1 MEEMNNKL
9 KIFISYSHLDE
20 RFIDEF
26 KKHLAPLKDKGLV
39 EEWYDRK
46 ILPGEDYQS
55 KIDYNLE
62 DADIICLFISANF
75 LASSACKNEK
85 KKAMEL
91 RNKKGTQVIPIILS
105 SCGWKDDEDISK
117 LLALPTDGKPISTF
131 QNRDEAWSDVY
142 EGLKRVIEKE
152 TKIKGLKITEEFENF
167 LQNAE
172 MLTMAHSQKE
182 KVFLD
187 EIFVHPELD
196 KYDYLKGF
204 EEKISAEELLR
215 NILDYPKIVIA
226 GEGQSGKTTLCKM
239 IFKELRRRN
248 FIPVYISDRKNRYRG
263 KIENKIIDSLRK
275 QYDMKNRDLYEI
287 EKERIIPIL
296 DDFHLAR
303 NKEKHIKDLSNYPRC
318 VLIVDDIFCLNVKD
332 EKLIGDFIYFR
343 IRELKP
349 SLRYE
354 LVRKWVSLKDM
365 EIVDYYSE
373 IDSYS
378 EIDRKIEL
386 INSIL
391 GKIIGRG
398 IMPAYPFFIL
408 SAVVTYETY
417 AIPLNQ
423 EITSQGYCYQAF
435 IYFYL
440 RKQGVRNDEI
450 DIYVNFLTEL
460 AFYIY
465 KQRKYSLS
473 PEDFSS
479 FMKIYREKYT
489 LPINQKI
496 LLQKLSLI
504 ISRDSFNNYSFSYP
518 YLYYFFAAKYL
529 AEHLE
534 EDEIMREIEKLMQ
547 NLHVEEN
554 AYIAVF
560 LVHHS
565 KSPKILDEI
574 IHNAMSLFDKYEPVT
589 LFKEEVKFFD
599 EQADALIKAALPVD
613 TTPEREREKRLRI
626 ADEIEEVKEEMEK
639 EETDEENDHLMK
651 ELRRAIKT
659 GEVIGCIIKNRVA
672 SLEKGKA
679 VDIFRE
685 GMNIHLRILS
695 SFFEIIKSKDAQQ
708 DLIDLIS
715 KILRKI
721 IAEEEKRG
729 MEISDDEIRRKARV
743 IFWNFSFLLVYG
755 IIYKIVHSLGSDK
768 LTEIIGIIESK
779 IKTPVSFLVK
789 HGILMWYNKNL
800 QIDELAKKIKE
811 KDFSEIA
818 QNILKF
824 MIVDYTSQHPIS
836 YRDRQRIE
844 SKLGIPRR
852 KLPIRR

>member
-9 KIFISYSHLDE
+9 KIFISYSHDDE
-20 RFIDEF
+20 KPFIEEF
-26 KKHLAPLKDKGLV
+26 RKHLAPLKDKGLV
-39 EEWYDRK
+39 EEWYDRM
-46 ILPGEDYQS
+46 ILPGENYQS

-75 LASSACKNEK
+75 LDSPSCKKEK
-85 KKAMEL
+85 KKAIEL
-91 RNKKGTQVIPIILS
+91 QNKKGTQVIPIILS
-105 SCGWKDDEDISK
+105 PCGWEDDEDISKYK

-131 QNRDEAWSDVY
+131 PDRDEAWSDVY
-142 EGLKRVIEKE
+142 EGLKEFIEE
-152 TKIKGLKITEEFENF
+152 EMKIRGLKITEEFENF
-167 LQNAE
+167 LRNAE
-172 MLTMAHSQKE
+172 MLTEVKE
-182 KVFLD
+182 MVLD
-187 EIFVHPELD
+187 DIFVHPELD
-196 KYDYLKGF
+196 KYDYLKEP
-204 EEKISAEELLR
+204 EEKVNTEELLE

-226 GEGQSGKTTLCKM
+226 GESQSGKTTLCKM
-239 IFKELRRRN
+239 IFKELRRMN
-248 FIPVYISDRKNRYRG
+248 FIPVYISDGKNRYRG

-275 QYDMKNRDLYEI
+275 QYNTKNMDINKI

-296 DDFHLAR
+296 DDFHLAK
-303 NKEKHIKDLSNYPRC
+303 NKEKHLNDLSNYPRC
-318 VLIVDDIFCLNVKD
+318 VLIVDDIFCLNVKN

-354 LVRKWVSLKDM
+354 LVKKWVSLKDM

-408 SAVVTYETY
+408 SAVVTYETS
-417 AIPLNQ
+417 AMPLDQ

-479 FMKIYREKYT
+479 FMKIYKEKYI
-489 LPINQKI
+489 LPINQEI

-529 AEHLE
+529 AEHID

-547 NLHVEEN
+547 NLHIEEK

-560 LVHHS
+560 LAHHS

-574 IHNAMSLFDKYEPVT
+574 VHNAVGLFGEYEPVT

-599 EQADALIKAALPVD
+599 EQADAIIKAALPVD
-613 TTPEREREKRLRI
+613 TTPERERAKRLSI
-626 ADEIEEVKEEMEK
+626 EDEIEEAKEEI
-639 EETDEENDHLMK
+639 EEEEPDEDDHLMK

-659 GEVIGCIIKNRVA
+659 GEVIGCIIKNRVG

-679 VDIFRE
+679 VDIFKE

-721 IAEEEKRG
+721 IAEEEEKG
-729 MEISDDEIRRKARV
+729 KEVGDEEIRRRARI

-768 LTEIIGIIESK
+768 LTEIVGMIDSRNR
-779 IKTPVSFLVK
+779 TPASFLIK

-824 MIVDYTSQHPIS
+824 MIVNYTSQHSIS
-836 YRDRQRIE
+836 YRDRQQIE

-852 KLPIRR
+852 KLPIR

>member
-1 MEEMNNKL
+1 MEEEGMEEMNNKL
-9 KIFISYSHLDE
+9 KIFISYSHHDE
-20 RFIDEF
+20 KPFIEEF

-55 KIDYNLE
+55 KVDYNLE

-75 LASSACKNEK
+75 LDSPNCRKEK
-85 KKAMEL
+85 KKAIEL
-91 RNKKGTQVIPIILS
+91 QNKKGTQVIPIILS

-131 QNRDEAWSDVY
+131 QNRDEAWLDVY
-142 EGLKRVIEKE
+142 EGLKKVIGKE
-152 TKIKGLKITEEFENF
+152 MKIRELKITEEFGNF
-167 LQNAE
+167 LRNAE
-172 MLTMAHSQKE
+172 MLTMAHPRKE
-182 KVFLD
+182 RVFLED
-187 EIFVHPELD
+187 IFVYPQLD
-196 KYDYLKGF
+196 KYDYLREP
-204 EEKISAEELLR
+204 EEKVNTEELLR

-226 GEGQSGKTTLCKM
+226 GESQSGKTTLCKM

-248 FIPVYISDRKNRYRG
+248 FIPVYISDGKNRYRG
-263 KIENKIIDSLRK
+263 NIENKIIDSLRK
-275 QYDMKNRDLYEI
+275 QYDMKNIDLNEI

-296 DDFHLAR
+296 DDFHLAK
-303 NKEKHIKDLSNYPRC
+303 NKEKHINDLSSYPRC

-354 LVRKWVSLKDM
+354 LVKKWVSLKDM
-365 EIVDYYSE
+365 GNIDYYKE
-373 IDSYS
+373 ID
-378 EIDRKIEL
+378 KKTEL

-391 GKIIGRG
+391 GKIIGKG

-408 SAVVTYETY
+408 SAVVTYETP
-417 AIPLNQ
+417 AIPLDQ

-473 PEDFSS
+473 PEDFNS
-479 FMKIYREKYT
+479 FMKTYKEKYT
-489 LPINQKI
+489 LPINQEI
-496 LLQKLSLI
+496 LLRKLSLI
-504 ISRDSFNNYSFSYP
+504 ISRDSFNNYSFDYP

-529 AEHLE
+529 AEHIE

-547 NLHVEEN
+547 NLHVEEK

-560 LVHHS
+560 LTHHS

-574 IHNAMSLFDKYEPVT
+574 VCNAMCLFDKYKPAT

-599 EQADALIKAALPVD
+599 EQADAIIKTALPVD
-613 TTPEREREKRLRI
+613 TTPERERVKRLSI
-626 ADEIEEVKEEMEK
+626 EDEIEENKEEIEE
-639 EETDEENDHLMK
+639 EETDEEDDHLMK

-672 SLEKGKA
+672 SLEKEKV
-679 VDIFRE
+679 VDIFKE
-685 GMNIHLRILS
+685 GMDIHLRILA
-695 SFFEIIKSKDAQQ
+695 SFFEIIKGEDAQQ

-721 IAEEEKRG
+721 IAEEKKKGR
-729 MEISDDEIRRKARV
+729 EIGDEEIRRMARI
-743 IFWNFSFLLVYG
+743 IFWNLNFLFAYG
-755 IIYKIVHSLGSDK
+755 IICKIVHSLGSDK
-768 LTEIIGIIESK
+768 LTEIVGMIDSIIN
-779 IKTPVSFLVK
+779 TPASFLVK

-811 KDFSEIA
+811 RDFSEIA

-824 MIVDYTSQHPIS
+824 MIVNYTLQHPIS
-836 YRDRQRIE
+836 YRDKQRIE

-852 KLPIRR
+852 KLPIR

>member
-1 MEEMNNKL
+1 MDEMNNKL
-9 KIFISYSHLDE
+9 KIFISYSHHDE
-20 RFIDEF
+20 KPFIEEF

-62 DADIICLFISANF
+62 DADIICLFVSANF
-75 LASSACKNEK
+75 LASQSCKKEK
-85 KKAMEL
+85 KKALEL
-91 RNKKGTQVIPIILS
+91 KDKKGTHIIPIILS
-105 SCGWKDDEDISK
+105 PCGWRDDEDISKYK

-131 QNRDEAWSDVY
+131 QNRDEAWLDVY
-142 EGLKRVIEKE
+142 EGLKRVIEE
-152 TKIKGLKITEEFENF
+152 EMKIRELKITEEFENF
-167 LQNAE
+167 LRNTE

-187 EIFVHPELD
+187 DIFVYPELD
-196 KYDYLKGF
+196 KYDYLKEP
-204 EEKISAEELLR
+204 EEKVNTEELLR

-226 GEGQSGKTTLCKM
+226 GESQSCKTTLCKM

-248 FIPVYISDRKNRYRG
+248 FIPVYISDGKNRYRG

-275 QYDMKNRDLYEI
+275 QYNMKNMDISEI

-296 DDFHLAR
+296 DDFHLAK
-303 NKEKHIKDLSNYPRC
+303 NKEKHINDLSNYPRC
-318 VLIVDDIFCLNVKD
+318 VLIVDDIFCLNVKG
-332 EKLIGDFIYFR
+332 EKLIGDFAYFR

-354 LVRKWVSLKDM
+354 LVKKWISLKDM
-365 EIVDYYSE
+365 EIIYHYR
-373 IDSYS
+373 
-378 EIDRKIEL
+378 EIDRKTEL
-386 INSIL
+386 IDSIL
-391 GKIIGRG
+391 GKIIGKG

-408 SAVVTYETY
+408 SAVVTYETS
-417 AIPLNQ
+417 AIPLHQ

-450 DIYVNFLTEL
+450 DIYINFLTEL

-465 KQRKYSLS
+465 KERKYCLS
-473 PEDFSS
+473 PEDFNS
-479 FMKIYREKYT
+479 FMKTYKEKYT
-489 LPINQKI
+489 LPINQET
-496 LLQKLSLI
+496 LLKKLSLI

-529 AEHLE
+529 AEHIE
-534 EDEIMREIEKLMQ
+534 EDEIMIEIEKLMQ
-547 NLHVEEN
+547 NLYIEEK

-560 LVHHS
+560 LAHHS

-574 IHNAMSLFDKYEPVT
+574 VHNAMDLFDEYEPVT

-599 EQADALIKAALPVD
+599 EQADAIVKAALPED
-613 TTPEREREKRLRI
+613 TTPERERAKRLSI
-626 ADEIEEVKEEMEK
+626 EDEIEEAKEEIEE
-639 EETDEENDHLMK
+639 EETDEEDDHFMK

-659 GEVIGCIIKNRVA
+659 GEVIGCIIKNRVG
-672 SLEKGKA
+672 SLEKEKL
-679 VDIFRE
+679 VDIFKE
-685 GMNIHLRILS
+685 GMDIHLRILS

-721 IAEEEKRG
+721 TAEEEEKG
-729 MEISDDEIRRKARV
+729 KEVGDDEIRRRARI
-743 IFWNFSFLLVYG
+743 IFWNLNFLLVYS
-755 IIYKIVHSLGSDK
+755 IIYKIIHSLGSDK
-768 LTEIIGIIESK
+768 LTEIVEMIDSR
-779 IKTPVSFLVK
+779 IKTPASFLIK

-811 KDFSEIA
+811 KDLSEIA

-824 MIVDYTSQHPIS
+824 MVVEYSSLHPINYS
-836 YRDRQRIE
+836 DRQRIE

-852 KLPIRR
+852 KLPIR

>member
-1 MEEMNNKL
+1 
-9 KIFISYSHLDE
+9 
-20 RFIDEF
+20 
-26 KKHLAPLKDKGLV
+26 LKDKGLV

-62 DADIICLFISANF
+62 DADIICLFVSANF
-75 LASSACKNEK
+75 LASQSCKKEK
-85 KKAMEL
+85 KKALEL
-91 RNKKGTQVIPIILS
+91 KDKKGTHIIPIILS
-105 SCGWKDDEDISK
+105 PCGWRDDEDISKYK

-131 QNRDEAWSDVY
+131 QNRDEAWLDVY
-142 EGLKRVIEKE
+142 EGLKRVIEE
-152 TKIKGLKITEEFENF
+152 EMKIRELKITEEFENF
-167 LQNAE
+167 LRNTE

-187 EIFVHPELD
+187 DIFVYPELD
-196 KYDYLKGF
+196 KYDYLKEP
-204 EEKISAEELLR
+204 EEKVNTEELLR

-226 GEGQSGKTTLCKM
+226 GESQSCKTTLCKM

-248 FIPVYISDRKNRYRG
+248 FIPVYISDGKNRYRG

-275 QYDMKNRDLYEI
+275 QYNMKNMDISEI

-296 DDFHLAR
+296 DDFHLAK
-303 NKEKHIKDLSNYPRC
+303 NKEKHINDLSNYPRC
-318 VLIVDDIFCLNVKD
+318 VLIVDDIFCLNVKG
-332 EKLIGDFIYFR
+332 EKLIGDFAYFR

-354 LVRKWVSLKDM
+354 LVKKWISLKDM
-365 EIVDYYSE
+365 EIIYHYR
-373 IDSYS
+373 
-378 EIDRKIEL
+378 EIDRKTEL
-386 INSIL
+386 IDSIL
-391 GKIIGRG
+391 GKIIGKG

-408 SAVVTYETY
+408 SAVVTYETS
-417 AIPLNQ
+417 AIPLHQ

-450 DIYVNFLTEL
+450 DIYINFLTEL

-465 KQRKYSLS
+465 KERKYCLS
-473 PEDFSS
+473 PEDFNS
-479 FMKIYREKYT
+479 FMKTYKEKYT
-489 LPINQKI
+489 LPINQET
-496 LLQKLSLI
+496 LLKKLSLI

-529 AEHLE
+529 AEHIE
-534 EDEIMREIEKLMQ
+534 EDEIMIEIEKLMQ
-547 NLHVEEN
+547 NLYIEEK

-560 LVHHS
+560 LAHHS

-574 IHNAMSLFDKYEPVT
+574 VHNAMDLFDEYEPVT

-599 EQADALIKAALPVD
+599 EQADAIVKAALPED
-613 TTPEREREKRLRI
+613 TTPERERAKRLSI
-626 ADEIEEVKEEMEK
+626 EDEIEEAKEEIEE
-639 EETDEENDHLMK
+639 EETDEEDDHLMK

-659 GEVIGCIIKNRVA
+659 GEVIGCIIKNRVG
-672 SLEKGKA
+672 SLEKEKL
-679 VDIFRE
+679 VDIFKE
-685 GMNIHLRILS
+685 GMDIHLRILS

-721 IAEEEKRG
+721 TAEEEEKG
-729 MEISDDEIRRKARV
+729 KEVGDDEIRRRARI
-743 IFWNFSFLLVYG
+743 IFWNLNFLLVYS
-755 IIYKIVHSLGSDK
+755 IIYKIIHSLGSDK
-768 LTEIIGIIESK
+768 LTEIVEMIDSR
-779 IKTPVSFLVK
+779 IKTPASFLIK

-811 KDFSEIA
+811 KDLS
-818 QNILKF
+818 
-824 MIVDYTSQHPIS
+824 
-836 YRDRQRIE
+836 DRQRIE

-852 KLPIRR
+852 KLPIR